1 MLALPRWVVTER
13 GRMKILAVATPGA
26 GHINPMMPLIEAF
39 LAQGDEVTVAA
50 GDDPG
55 GVVARTG
62 RSFRVAGRGEMDS
75 SATSNP
81 ASFMACRAMGSLRS
95 ASITTSSPACSPR

>member
-1 MLALPRWVVTER
+1 
-13 GRMKILAVATPGA
+13 MKILAVATPGT
-26 GHINPMMPLIEAF
+26 GHVNPMMPLIEAF

-62 RSFRVAGRGEMDS
+62 ADFRRGR
-75 SATSNP
+75 
-81 ASFMACRAMGSLRS
+81 
-95 ASITTSSPACSPR
+95 PR